1 MRLRLL
7 ALETALGLAIATA
20 CTGGHE
26 ITGGPPPPPKT
37 HPGPLTGDWSA
48 TTPDFVITMHLA
60 DAVSEATGVGG
71 VTGNGQVSGPAIT
84 GGTIAFGVFGK
95 DSSAAIR
102 LTYTA
107 SEFRAVYFTG
117 QLSTST
123 QIVGYMDSSGFNH
136 VSVTYTKQ

>member
-7 ALETALGLAIATA
+7 ALGVSLALAVATA
-20 CTGGHE
+20 CTGSHE
-26 ITGGPPPPPKT
+26 ISGVPPPPPQT

-48 TTPDFVITMHLA
+48 TTPGFVVTMHLA
-60 DAVSEATGVGG
+60 DAVSAVTGVGG
-71 VTGNGQVSGPAIT
+71 VTGNGKISGPAIN

-95 DSSAAIR
+95 DSSAAVR

-107 SEFRAVYFTG
+107 SQFRAVYFTG

-123 QIVGYMDSSGFNH
+123 RIVGNIDSSGFNH
-136 VSVTYTKQ
+136 VSVTYNKQ